1 MEEND
6 FTDKSLLKFYESDPF
21 HKAFTGEI
29 VCVYQKKWME
39 NSCAFTRRNFF
50 IDKLTKTVNSTFNVP
65 VFMSLLHADYFF
77 AKRFKWTAI
86 AKYLAELSIKK

>member
-50 IDKLTKTVNSTFNVP
+50 IYFFGFIDKNKTYEKSGLFSPLFLIKLTYI
-65 VFMSLLHADYFF
+65 L
-77 AKRFKWTAI
+77 
-86 AKYLAELSIKK
+86 